1 MKRLVLAI
9 GLTLFANN
17 GFAQEFRAATPV
29 VVLMPHVLNNI
40 EMLEITD
47 AQKGAMRELA
57 QIMSRERE
65 DVDSLALE
73 LRAELS
79 EITKQYRPD
88 IKQQQKIKQM
98 MLDAEQRRVEMSL
111 ECSGKM
117 RQILSEEQWELLIEL
132 AEEAY

>member
-1 MKRLVLAI
+1 MKKI
-9 GLTLFANN
+9 LFAFGLAFFTSQ
-17 GFAQEFRAATPV
+17 GFAQEFRAATPLI
-29 VVLMPHVLNNI
+29 VLMPHVLNNI
-40 EMLEITD
+40 EMLEISD
-47 AQKGAMRELA
+47 QQKGEMRELA

-65 DVDSLALE
+65 DVDSVALE

-98 MLDAEQRRVEMSL
+98 MLEAEQRRVEMSL